1 MDVLNLFSSTKKK
14 EEIER
19 ENIEREYFLNER
31 NERHRIEIANERPKI
46 IEPLDI
52 DKLEDFKNR
61 TIFFLYQCQ
70 KKQYIYDYFQ
80 RMSSNIFL
88 VKNNCR
94 PFLVE
99 LELIIRK
106 TIPKSDENQLRIL
119 MNNLEYNDILNKE
132 VLAKTHSTDIIDTL
146 YDFCKSVDKSIDE
159 INEI

>member
-88 VKNNCR
+88 IKNNCR

>member
-14 EEIER
+14 EEIED
-19 ENIEREYFLNER
+19 NIERDKILNER

-52 DKLEDFKNR
+52 DKMEDFKNR

-88 VKNNCR
+88 IKNNCR
-94 PFLVE
+94 PFLAE

-119 MNNLEYNDILNKE
+119 MNNLVYHCILN
-132 VLAKTHSTDIIDTL
+132 TGSSSGRI
-146 YDFCKSVDKSIDE
+146 S
-159 INEI
+159 

>member
-14 EEIER
+14 EEIED
-19 ENIEREYFLNER
+19 NIERDKILNER

-52 DKLEDFKNR
+52 DKMEDFRNR

-88 VKNNCR
+88 IKNNCR
-94 PFLVE
+94 PFLAE

-132 VLAKTHSTDIIDTL
+132 ILARTHSTDIIDTL

>member
-14 EEIER
+14 EEIED
-19 ENIEREYFLNER
+19 NIERDKILNER

-52 DKLEDFKNR
+52 DKMEDFKNR

-88 VKNNCR
+88 IKNNCR
-94 PFLVE
+94 PFLAE

-132 VLAKTHSTDIIDTL
+132 VLARTHSTDIIDTL

>member
-14 EEIER
+14 EEIED
-19 ENIEREYFLNER
+19 NIERDKILNEI
-31 NERHRIEIANERPKI
+31 NERHRIETANERPKI

-52 DKLEDFKNR
+52 DKMEDFKNR

-88 VKNNCR
+88 IKNNCR
-94 PFLVE
+94 PFLAE

-132 VLAKTHSTDIIDTL
+132 ILARTHSTDIIDTL

>member
-14 EEIER
+14 EEIED
-19 ENIEREYFLNER
+19 NIERDKILNER

-52 DKLEDFKNR
+52 DKMEDFKNR

-80 RMSSNIFL
+80 RMSSNVFL
-88 VKNNCR
+88 IKNNCR
-94 PFLVE
+94 PFLAE

-132 VLAKTHSTDIIDTL
+132 ILARTHSTDIIDTL

>member
-14 EEIER
+14 EEIED
-19 ENIEREYFLNER
+19 NIERDKILNER

-52 DKLEDFKNR
+52 DKMEDFKNR

-88 VKNNCR
+88 IKNNCR
-94 PFLVE
+94 PFLAE

-132 VLAKTHSTDIIDTL
+132 ILARTHSTDIIDTL

>member
-19 ENIEREYFLNER
+19 DNIERDKILIER
-31 NERHRIEIANERPKI
+31 NERHRIETAIERPKI
-46 IEPLDI
+46 IQPLDV
-52 DKLEDFKNR
+52 DKMDDFKNR
-61 TIFFLYQCQ
+61 TILFLYQCQ

-88 VKNNCR
+88 IKNNCR
-94 PFLVE
+94 PFLAE
-99 LELIIRK
+99 LEVIIRK
-106 TIPKSDENQLRIL
+106 TIPKSEENQLRIL
-119 MNNLEYNDILNKE
+119 MNNLEYNDILNKDI
-132 VLAKTHSTDIIDTL
+132 LARTHSTVIIDTL